1 MDLPI
6 RGVEGA
12 GDLTAII
19 HQTGT
24 AANCA
29 DGFMSEVQYV
39 AGRSPQDRS
48 ELDAADYG
56 TPADDQAISINRRGK
71 TVGATEGFERNHSV
85 RFGPQERTL
94 GAISGEEARADDLAA
109 SIYSLSVLSVP
120 PRVPRSTMTDAS
132 VGGADKD
139 RMVQIT
145 TWLLGFSAGILSL
158 HATGKLT
165 APWAPIL
172 LIVLG
177 ILVSALAAFV
187 ALLYGGY
194 ATWRWAIADQI
205 ATAEAK
211 IAEAYPWSVLLP
223 TNDLPS
229 PQPDPARVATAY
241 IFRQTQRHGGED
253 RGRVS

>member
-1 MDLPI
+1 M
-6 RGVEGA
+6 E
-12 GDLTAII
+12 
-19 HQTGT
+19 H
-24 AANCA
+24 AA
-29 DGFMSEVQYV
+29 
-39 AGRSPQDRS
+39 SPTRR
-48 ELDAADYG
+48 
-56 TPADDQAISINRRGK
+56 DQA
-71 TVGATEGFERNHSV
+71 
-85 RFGPQERTL
+85 
-94 GAISGEEARADDLAA
+94 LAFDVWK
-109 SIYSLSVLSVP
+109 YH
-120 PRVPRSTMTDAS
+120 AS

-223 TNDLPS
+223 TNDPIKHPAGLSELPLWLVK
-229 PQPDPARVATAY
+229 PRAGKLAR
-241 IFRQTQRHGGED
+241 IFWFFFGVSMTSAVVHTVLLW
-253 RGRVS
+253 RVV

>member
-1 MDLPI
+1 M
-6 RGVEGA
+6 E
-12 GDLTAII
+12 
-19 HQTGT
+19 H
-24 AANCA
+24 AA
-29 DGFMSEVQYV
+29 
-39 AGRSPQDRS
+39 SPTRR
-48 ELDAADYG
+48 
-56 TPADDQAISINRRGK
+56 DQA
-71 TVGATEGFERNHSV
+71 
-85 RFGPQERTL
+85 
-94 GAISGEEARADDLAA
+94 LAFDVWK
-109 SIYSLSVLSVP
+109 YH
-120 PRVPRSTMTDAS
+120 AS

-223 TNDLPS
+223 TNALSFATTRSGSRRDRLYLPT
-229 PQPDPARVATAY
+229 DPATRWGGPWTR
-241 IFRQTQRHGGED
+241 FRTGLGTLRPAPP
-253 RGRVS
+253 RGRRRPRERRRRAPREADRTVGRFAPAAAR